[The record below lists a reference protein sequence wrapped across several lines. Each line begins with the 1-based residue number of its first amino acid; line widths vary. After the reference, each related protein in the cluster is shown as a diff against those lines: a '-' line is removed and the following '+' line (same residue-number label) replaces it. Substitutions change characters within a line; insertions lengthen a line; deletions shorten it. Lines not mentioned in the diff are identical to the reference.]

1 MAILDPDLLISE
13 HSSVV
18 DVVVVVGVQVVEVY
32 PLKLLCVTMV
42 VFLIT
47 RMHVRMTVNHLS

>member
-47 RMHVRMTVNHLS
+47 RMHDRMTVNHLS